1 MPSPLTPA
9 KDTRQPLSHAP
20 SVPVWTDKQW
30 RAMSSPLR
38 YELAIV
44 AGIIAPTT
52 AQDLAN
58 ATGRT
63 RASVYPHLQ
72 TLVDA
77 GFLKVVGHRPS
88 ERRPVAIYDRGP
100 MYGSRPYD
108 TQAFTRA
115 KEWAVASRGFFRM
128 HGREQECALRAMEG
142 GSTLVNGVDIHHLF
156 GKIMHLDRDGMTE
169 LVRLQ
174 QELRAFARKH
184 ANPRAGAEIVR
195 MMVSI
200 VPDQRTPALL
210 AATKRRKA
218 LARAA
223 TRSSR
228 NR

>member
-9 KDTRQPLSHAP
+9 KDQRQPVSHSPAI
-20 SVPVWTDKQW
+20 PVWGDKQW

-52 AQDLAN
+52 AQELAE

-72 TLVDA
+72 ALVDA
-77 GFLKVVGHRPS
+77 GFLKVIGHRPS

-100 MYGSRPYD
+100 MYGTRPYD
-108 TQAFTRA
+108 TRIFDRA
-115 KEWAVASRGFFRM
+115 REWSTASRGFFRM
-128 HGREQECALRAMEG
+128 HAREQEAAVRSMEG
-142 GSTLVNGVDIHHLF
+142 SSTLVNGIDVHHLF

-174 QELRAFARKH
+174 QELRTFARKH
-184 ANPRAGAEIVR
+184 AKPQPGTEIIR
-195 MMVSI
+195 LMVSI
-200 VPDQRTPALL
+200 VPDQRTPTLL
-210 AATKRRKA
+210 AASKRRKA
-218 LARAA
+218 VARA
-223 TRSSR
+223 SSR
-228 NR
+228 NSATR